1 MAPDNANNEW
11 HWTKRDATIS
21 FKNPKRNV
29 LFYLDVDAAAKL
41 IPDPQTVTVRAG
53 DQVVDTFTVDKKP
66 DVRRI
71 PISAAQLGPDDKV
84 ELKISVDK
92 TFVPAVVTA
101 GGKGDQRELG
111 VRVFHAFVEPQ

>member
-1 MAPDNANNEW
+1 M
-11 HWTKRDATIS
+11 
-21 FKNPKRNV
+21 
-29 LFYLDVDAAAKL
+29 FYLDVDAASKL
-41 IPDPQTVTVRAG
+41 MAEPQTVTVRVG
-53 DQVVDTFTVDKKP
+53 EQVVDTFTLGPKP

-71 PISAAQLGPDDKV
+71 PIAASQLGADDKV

-101 GGKGDQRELG
+101 GGQRDQRELG